1 MLSPLLSPPLV
12 AGSGLGLL
20 AAAPGELTN
29 VAIAAAATAIGI
41 LLALVVVKRFR
52 YVCRPHEA
60 LIFAGRSKGGPR
72 VILGR
77 GRKGDDNPGSGQ
89 GGAWRMPFIERVDRI
104 DMRTHS
110 IDIIVQNAYSV
121 GNIPLR
127 IHAIA
132 NVKVHSDP
140 KLIRNA
146 IERFLNQSP
155 NEIWATRRIS
165 FLNQSPNE
173 IRRVAQQTLEGALRE
188 VVAKM
193 TPEKVNSDRLTLSK
207 LLSETADD
215 DLNKLGLQLDTLKIQ
230 NVSDDTG
237 YLDSLG
243 RPQIAAALRDA
254 ENAENQA
261 RQEIAESQA
270 QANQVASVAKA
281 EAETAIVRQRNAL
294 AQLQAELMGAATAV
308 EREAEAAAKTA
319 RAEAEQE
326 LQEVRNALEQKR
338 LQAEVVLPAE
348 ARKLAAQLKARG
360 DAAPTIEDGEAV
372 AKVLAATADA
382 WQQIGPKAREL
393 YVIQHLEELVGAV
406 AKSVETLDVQ
416 EVNVIDPGDGSG
428 LASYAAS
435 YPQTVAAVLGA
446 LRETTGVDI
455 PALLA
460 DEQPSVTSG
469 KGVSAGA
476 LLGGRSAQR

>member
-146 IERFLNQSP
+146 IER
-155 NEIWATRRIS
+155 

>member
-146 IERFLNQSP
+146 IER
-155 NEIWATRRIS
+155 

-338 LQAEVVLPAE
+338 LAPGRGAQARRPAQGPRRRGADHRGRRGRRQGARRDRRRLAADRPQGPRALRHPAPRGTRRRRRQERRDPRRAGGQRHRPRRRLGPRELRRELPAD
-348 ARKLAAQLKARG
+348 RRGRPRRAA
-360 DAAPTIEDGEAV
+360 
-372 AKVLAATADA
+372 
-382 WQQIGPKAREL
+382 
-393 YVIQHLEELVGAV
+393 
-406 AKSVETLDVQ
+406 
-416 EVNVIDPGDGSG
+416 
-428 LASYAAS
+428 
-435 YPQTVAAVLGA
+435 
-446 LRETTGVDI
+446 
-455 PALLA
+455 
-460 DEQPSVTSG
+460 
-469 KGVSAGA
+469 
-476 LLGGRSAQR
+476 

>member
-1 MLSPLLSPPLV
+1 MLSPLLSPLA
-12 AGSGLGLL
+12 AGSGLSLL

-29 VAIAAAATAIGI
+29 VAIAAAATSIAI

-52 YVCRPHEA
+52 YVCRPSEA
-60 LIFAGRSKGGPR
+60 LVFAGRSQRSHGGPR

-77 GRKGDDNPGSGQ
+77 ARKGDDNPGSGQ
-89 GGAWRMPFIERVDRI
+89 GGAWRLPFVERVDRI

-110 IDIIVQNAYSV
+110 IDIIVQNAYST

-155 NEIWATRRIS
+155 D
-165 FLNQSPNE
+165 E

-193 TPEKVNSDRLTLSK
+193 TPEKVNSDRLTFAKSLSD
-207 LLSETADD
+207 TADD

-230 NVSDDTG
+230 SVSDDTG

-270 QANQVASVAKA
+270 LANEVASVAKA

-294 AQLQAELMGAATAV
+294 TQL
-308 EREAEAAAKTA
+308 EA
-319 RAEAEQE
+319 
-326 LQEVRNALEQKR
+326 
-338 LQAEVVLPAE
+338 
-348 ARKLAAQLKARG
+348 
-360 DAAPTIEDGEAV
+360 
-372 AKVLAATADA
+372 
-382 WQQIGPKAREL
+382 
-393 YVIQHLEELVGAV
+393 ELVG
-406 AKSVETLDVQ
+406 
-416 EVNVIDPGDGSG
+416 
-428 LASYAAS
+428 
-435 YPQTVAAVLGA
+435 
-446 LRETTGVDI
+446 
-455 PALLA
+455 
-460 DEQPSVTSG
+460 
-469 KGVSAGA
+469 
-476 LLGGRSAQR
+476 